1 MSASLLRSRSL
12 PLSIAKWANLEGGI
26 GATTTARG
34 VRRKDGGEDTGAPLW
49 GRERTSKGTRGQTTG
64 EWKGEGRGREKQRRD
79 NTRGWESLPANLIM
93 GGALSFLQNIGKKIC
108 LRLQGE

>member
-1 MSASLLRSRSL
+1 MGAG
-12 PLSIAKWANLEGGI
+12 EGQQG
-26 GATTTARG
+26 
-34 VRRKDGGEDTGAPLW
+34 D
-49 GRERTSKGTRGQTTG
+49 TRGQTTG

>member
-1 MSASLLRSRSL
+1 MRA
-12 PLSIAKWANLEGGI
+12 
-26 GATTTARG
+26 
-34 VRRKDGGEDTGAPLW
+34 GEDQQGD
-49 GRERTSKGTRGQTTG
+49 TRGQTTG

-108 LRLQGE
+108 LRIFAGRIKLCQGAEINP